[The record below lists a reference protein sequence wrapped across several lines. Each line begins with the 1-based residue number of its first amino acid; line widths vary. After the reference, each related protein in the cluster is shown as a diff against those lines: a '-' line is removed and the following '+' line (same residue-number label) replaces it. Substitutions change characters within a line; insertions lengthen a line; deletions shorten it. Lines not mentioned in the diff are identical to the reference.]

1 MLMGEFSPKL
11 DDKNR
16 VILPAKFHADFES
29 GIVLTRGQERCI
41 YGFTDRDFRDMV
53 ERLRTAP
60 ISTREGR
67 TNLRLLM
74 SSASDQQPDKQHRIS
89 VPAALREYA
98 GIERDIV
105 VIGMVTRIEIWDAET
120 WRRYVEENEDSF
132 AEVAEEVI
140 PGMI

>member
-11 DDKNR
+11 DEKNR